1 MFRFITKR
9 GFFVNLL
16 FILLLFA
23 LLCFGILSALGYL
36 TGHGK
41 YANVPDVSGMN
52 WPEAEKLLDQKGFR
66 VEIQD
71 SVWMPDMEP
80 FAVVKQSPEA
90 NAVVKSNRKVFL
102 TVNRQ
107 QPPLVEMPNLI
118 GFTFRNA
125 NIFLKQLGLEL
136 GDTSRKPDIA
146 KDAVLEQRFNGRPI
160 APGTKI
166 FYGSQISFVLGSGLG
181 DEEMTVPDLFGMR
194 YSEALARLQEA
205 GLNVGA
211 VIPDF
216 DVKDTLNAFVY
227 KQMPEQKK
235 KDAEG
240 ATIVNRIRVGQAIDL
255 FLSVAVPSARAEVF
269 EDVPVTEATKQEEEE
284 Q

>member
-269 EDVPVTEATKQEEEE
+269 EDVPVTEGTKQEEEE

>member
-52 WPEAEKLLDQKGFR
+52 WPEAEQLLEEKGFR

-160 APGTKI
+160 SPGTKI

-194 YSEALARLQEA
+194 YADALARLQEA

-216 DVKDTLNAFVY
+216 DVKDTLNAYVY

-235 KDAEG
+235 KEAEG

-255 FLSVAVPSARAEVF
+255 FLSVAVPSARAEAF
-269 EDVPVTEATKQEEEE
+269 EDTPVTEGTKQEEEE